1 MAKKHKK
8 IYAKPAPAPE
18 LKDRFP
24 GWLLWPVFA
33 AWGFFVLKNY
43 YARFTPDLG
52 RLFSI
57 LSPEQYTA
65 GLFSVL
71 PGHLLNILAAAVFLF
86 GCFSAGRP
94 ALKAAGFRFS
104 GALEETVF
112 SCGAGFGLLA
122 VYVFLLSAFKL
133 LYFWPVAVFM
143 ALACAAGIYSLVKAP
158 LHAAGGGP
166 GVFGPAEIAA
176 LAVLLLAMLL
186 NLAGTLSPEIF
197 YDALVYHLAVPNYY
211 VINHG
216 ITPMPYNFYS
226 NLPFTHGMLYSAA
239 LLLKG
244 EILAKFINYGAGV
257 FTVGAVLAM
266 GARYFS
272 LRAGLWGAVIFYTV
286 GHAMFSSWSAGTEA
300 LLMFFSTLA
309 IYAVLNQMGADQDGL
324 GAGLN
329 KAVLNQADANQEAA
343 GEDRRWL
350 WLAACFCGLAMGV
363 KYTGFFTAVGVM
375 LAYAWSGR
383 SKPAAVLKNLALF
396 TLIAA
401 VFVAPWLVK
410 NYLYT
415 GNPVYPFAPGL
426 FGVGQNSDPQKLKN
440 FIANAS
446 QLGPLKPLYWLQMP
460 WRITMGEVGNSE
472 YFSPLFIMLLPVAF
486 LLSGPA
492 GAALSGLWIFF
503 LAVWGGWSVSSCM
516 VRFLMPAYPAA
527 GLIMAAYLLSPGH
540 KALKLVL
547 KTAAFAVCLTGLY
560 WAGLIFYSQ
569 GRWRPLT
576 GAVTAEDYLSHTQ
589 PTYPYSC
596 YSGIKFINER
606 TGPGSKTLMIGDE
619 KSFYFRKN
627 YIVSSVYDKTAI
639 VEYSAASKDG
649 EDLYA
654 RLRAAGVTHLLL
666 NTADAIRLGRDSRM
680 FYWDERARGV
690 FYAFWERHAR
700 EVFGFDEAQNGRV
713 FNRIA
718 VYELADKLPAGTPP
732 AFNVMKEVIM
742 KNIDAK

>member
-8 IYAKPAPAPE
+8 DRVKPEPAPAV
-18 LKDRFP
+18 KDRFP
-24 GWLLWPVFA
+24 GWLVWPVFA
-33 AWGFFVLKNY
+33 AWGIFVLKNY
-43 YARFTPDLG
+43 YSRFAPDLG

-65 GLFSVL
+65 GIFSVL
-71 PGHLLNILAAAVFLF
+71 PGHLFNILAAAVFLF
-86 GCFSAGRP
+86 CCFSAGRA
-94 ALKAAGFRFS
+94 ALKAAGFRFA

-122 VYVFLLSAFKL
+122 VYVFLLAAFGL

-143 ALACAAGIYSLVKAP
+143 VLALAAGTWSLLKEP
-158 LHAAGGGP
+158 LPPAGGGP
-166 GVFGPAEIAA
+166 VVFGPADFAA

-211 VINHG
+211 AIRHG

-226 NLPFTHGMLYSAA
+226 NLPFSHGMLYSAA

-244 EILAKFINYGAGV
+244 EILAKFINYGAGI
-257 FTVGAVLAM
+257 FTAGAVLAI

-272 LRAGLWGAVIFYTV
+272 LRTGLWAAAIFYTV
-286 GHAMFSSWSAGTEA
+286 GHAMFSAWSAGTEA

-309 IYAVLNQMGADQDGL
+309 VYAVLNRTDDESRSAQDGTGRDSSSPAPLPGADM
-324 GAGLN
+324 
-329 KAVLNQADANQEAA
+329 
-343 GEDRRWL
+343 RWL
-350 WLAACFCGLAMGV
+350 WLAACFCGLSMGV
-363 KYTGFFTAVGVM
+363 KYTGLFTAVGVM
-375 LAYAWSGR
+375 LAYAWSHR
-383 SKPAAVLKNLALF
+383 SKPLAVIKNLALF

-410 NYLYT
+410 NYLYK

-426 FGVGQNSDPQKLKN
+426 FGVDQYSDPQKLTN

-446 QLGPLKPLYWLQMP
+446 QLGPLKPLSWLLTP
-460 WRITMGEVGNSE
+460 WKVTMGQVGNSE
-472 YFSPLFIMLLPVAF
+472 YFSPLFILLLPGAF

-503 LAVWGGWSVSSCM
+503 LAVWGGWSVSSSM

-527 GLIMAAYLLSPGH
+527 GLIMAAYLFSPGH
-540 KALKLVL
+540 KALKIVL
-547 KTAAFAVCLTGLY
+547 KAAALAVCFTGLY

-576 GAVTAEDYLSHTQ
+576 GALPAEEYLAHTQ

-596 YSGIKFINER
+596 YSGIKFINEK
-606 TGPGSKTLMIGDE
+606 TGPDSKTLMIGDE
-619 KSFYFRKN
+619 KSFYFKKD

-649 EDLYA
+649 DDLYA
-654 RLRAAGVTHLLL
+654 RLKADGVTHILL
-666 NTADAIRLGRDSRM
+666 NTADAIRLGRDYRM

-690 FYAFWERHAR
+690 FYTFWERHAR
-700 EVFGFDEAQNGRV
+700 EVFTFDDAQNGRA

-718 VYELADKLPAGTPP
+718 VYELMDKLPAGAPP